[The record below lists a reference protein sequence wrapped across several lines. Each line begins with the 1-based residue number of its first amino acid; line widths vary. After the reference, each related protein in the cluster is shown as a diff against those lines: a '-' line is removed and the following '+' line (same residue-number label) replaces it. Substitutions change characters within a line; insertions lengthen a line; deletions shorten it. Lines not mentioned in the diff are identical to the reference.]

1 MDLSETVK
9 KDLKT
14 LTVDRLT
21 DYLNAVFSET
31 APTQAAFNY
40 IISNLMMH
48 DTILYHHY
56 FLFLLK

>member
-40 IISNLMMH
+40 IISNIMMH
-48 DTILYHHY
+48 DTIL
-56 FLFLLK
+56 